1 MSRVLE
7 PPDTLPADFFTKK
20 TSTEKASTE
29 APDTLPADFF
39 IKTKAIPDN
48 SPQHGASGSF
58 SIEDNRTPIQVGIDQ
73 TIAAAHG
80 PEDFIKAIPGMA
92 MDTAITLWDML
103 KSSDPATQLH
113 AAGKLKD
120 MAAGIVKPLSNLG
133 KDAIALGEMTPGSV
147 LYKGYKGASTTPISP
162 RSDQERYANA
172 AGQNL
177 TGIVLGDVAGE
188 GVSAG
193 LGKLES
199 RIASTAADLAVKKA
213 AHPYAYTPAIEPFA
227 EAFGAKSG
235 ESRFIDFADHA
246 DIAMDEIKKSGD
258 KLFKNGI
265 QDNRSQIIAGKDAM
279 DRIYNTDIGPKV
291 ALVSE
296 QDLTPLKA
304 RLKSQIPDSFSPREK
319 AIIEKGI
326 DEQLGQTMDGPTME
340 KTRQKFSAADRVA
353 QAASNYAGAALY
365 KTPRGWLYKNLDMG
379 LRDYLAEQVNQVQPG
394 TDIRPALKR
403 YGAVTD
409 ITQQAGGIPVDKTT
423 MELLTGKAY
432 ITGTTPNLTGR
443 VIEAATK
450 KWYANDNLIRRAYAK
465 YTGPVARPQMPHTGV
480 DTLSGTQSTIPL
492 TNGWPVTSEQPYVG
506 GPLFD
511 NPIKSGIDQASGSL
525 NRSLADRNMFTHIS
539 HNGELL
545 TPDEYAAKFHGKPM
559 PQYVDSTRINPN
571 QLYGNTP
578 TSQKALPAPPI
589 RVPIMTDGVPKSVIQ
604 NMTLENAKRIPLEHG
619 RSSNIFPAP
628 NVQFSGEVTGNLN
641 PELRGPGV
649 MLPSDPAFIQDILKS
664 YDKAIKATKVKAKL
678 TELTTQRDAIIRA
691 LRERGKK

>member
-1 MSRVLE
+1 M
-7 PPDTLPADFFTKK
+7 
-20 TSTEKASTE
+20 
-29 APDTLPADFF
+29 
-39 IKTKAIPDN
+39 
-48 SPQHGASGSF
+48 PQA
-58 SIEDNRTPIQVGIDQ
+58 Q
-73 TIAAAHG
+73 TIDYDAVANEVRTGKPVPA
-80 PEDFIKAIPGMA
+80 PAIQAPI
-92 MDTAITLWDML
+92 DY
-103 KSSDPATQLH
+103 
-113 AAGKLKD
+113 
-120 MAAGIVKPLSNLG
+120 
-133 KDAIALGEMTPGSV
+133 DAIASQVRTGSAIQSTADQPFDISSDTDPRAIQARKEMTPAQLAVISAGTMGKKLGTGVKNLATGTIESLGALDEDPIGT
-147 LYKGYKGASTTPISP
+147 LY
-162 RSDQERYANA
+162 NA
-172 AGQNL
+172 AKSIAGAPTTLIDALQKFHEGRT
-177 TGIVLGDVAGE
+177 TGDANKMAEGATKFITEAAPALLGLE
-188 GVSAG
+188 GAIKPVRGALSRMSENSA
-193 LGKLES
+193 S
-199 RIASTAADLAVKKA
+199 AAADLATKKA
-213 AHPYAYTPAIEPFA
+213 IHPYAYTESVEPAA

-235 ESRFIDFADHA
+235 ESRFIDFADNWDTGA
-246 DIAMDEIKKSGD
+246 KEIKQSGD

-304 RLKSQIPDSFSPREK
+304 RLKSQIPDSFSPREA

-326 DEQLGQTMDGPTME
+326 DEQLGQAMDGPTME

-450 KWYANDNLIRRAYAK
+450 KWYANDNLIRRAYSK
-465 YTGPVARPQMPHTGV
+465 YTGPVARPQMPRTGV

-545 TPDEYAAKFHGKPM
+545 TPEEYTAKFHGKPM

-649 MLPSDPAFIQDILKS
+649 MLPSDPAFIQDILSS

-678 TELTTQRDAIIRA
+678 TELTTQRDAILRA